1 MRFFL
6 TLLLVLGCFS
16 VFGGNFAHAIECD
29 EKSPSLVVKTYKEK
43 TKYIRD
49 FTSQNLT
56 QLHTGSYRANSL
68 NVLGLGGGAYG
79 LKSRMKF
86 KIKKQG
92 SLACVALDRVEGQ
105 FVAYPSIMIARNFPK
120 GTCEYNAVLG
130 HEKKHVR
137 TLLNFQREYAPKFK
151 SRLKTIVRRN
161 KGPKIV
167 SIAQIEY
174 AQAQIQDDIMRGI
187 EEYFGQIKPIV
198 SARQKAIDS
207 PQEYAR
213 VKKLCTRWDR

>member
-6 TLLLVLGCFS
+6 SLFLFLGCLTFLMS
-16 VFGGNFAHAIECD
+16 APAYAIECD
-29 EKSPSLVVKTYKEK
+29 DKSPSLVVKTYKQK

-49 FTSQNLT
+49 FTTQNLT

-79 LKSRMKF
+79 LKSRMSF

-92 SLACVALDRVEGQ
+92 SLACVSLDKIEGQ

-120 GTCEYNAVLG
+120 GSCEYNAVLG

-137 TLLNFQREYAPKFK
+137 TLLNFQKEYAPKFK
-151 SRLKTIVRRN
+151 SRLTKIVRYN
-161 KGPKIV
+161 KEPKIV
-167 SIAQIEY
+167 SISQVEQ

-187 EEYFGQIKPIV
+187 KEYFEQIRPVVQK
-198 SARQKAIDS
+198 RQKEIDS
-207 PQEYAR
+207 PEEYAR
-213 VKKLCTRWDR
+213 VKKLCGRWDR

>member
-6 TLLLVLGCFS
+6 TFILVLGSFS
-16 VFGGNFAHAIECD
+16 FGGNGQAYAIECD
-29 EKSPSLVVKTYKEK
+29 TKSPSLVVKTFKKK
-43 TKYIRD
+43 TKYVRD
-49 FTSQNLT
+49 FTTQNLT

-92 SLACVALDRVEGQ
+92 SLACVSLDSVEGQ

-120 GTCEYNAVLG
+120 GTCEYNAVMG

-151 SRLKTIVRRN
+151 SRLKKIIRYN
-161 KGPKIV
+161 KEPKIA
-167 SIAQIEY
+167 SISQIEQ
-174 AQAQIQDDIMRGI
+174 AQAQIQDNIMRGI
-187 EEYFGQIKPIV
+187 EEYFEQIKPVV

-207 PQEYAR
+207 PEEYAR